1 MDKIIN
7 KFVISE
13 LPPKFTNVGWI
24 RPVKGTDKCDVL
36 FYNNGK
42 WSSEGATFEEIT
54 IIKDKIKVDYVYT
67 SSGELEPDTYY
78 VITPS
83 SDINIVLKNDSNTEV
98 KEYLGEIVFGDTV
111 YNITFPDNIIWDETP
126 SFVTNAKYAFS
137 IVNGLGVIRE
147 FKVV

>member
-1 MDKIIN
+1 MSFKL
-7 KFVISE
+7 V
-13 LPPKFTNVGWI
+13 V
-24 RPVKGTDKCDVL
+24 
-36 FYNNGK
+36 
-42 WSSEGATFEEIT
+42 
-54 IIKDKIKVDYVYT
+54 DKIKVDYVYT

-126 SFVTNAKYAFS
+126 SFAANSKYAFS

-147 FKVV
+147 FKLV